1 MEIYDL
7 QRFWFS
13 NVYNG
18 SISPHTHRYTITFDP
33 PVTVKG
39 QIFLNVLS
47 PAVDLDK
54 NVVGLAAACV
64 KKYTYLNSGAGIEE
78 TVDYTGQEPFGSINV
93 TNITSVTW
101 ELIVT
106 LAWAGAHGTIYYIK

>member
-7 QRFWFS
+7 QRFWFA

-18 SISPHTHRYTITFDP
+18 SISPHTHHYTITFDP

-54 NVVGLAAACV
+54 NVVGLAVACV
-64 KKYTYLNSGAGIEE
+64 KRYTYLNSSAGIEE
-78 TVDYTGQEPFGSINV
+78 TVDYTGQEPFGSI
-93 TNITSVTW
+93 
-101 ELIVT
+101 
-106 LAWAGAHGTIYYIK
+106 